1 MSSKN
6 SLALLNQGL
15 SRRTFC
21 AGAAVIAFFICNP
34 ASALPLSGTSWS
46 DAGRDYDI
54 DPLLLY
60 AVALQESHRNYGD
73 FVKPHPFTLSSP
85 SRIRRPET
93 YSEAARILAGMTA
106 GELAKLDVGLM
117 QIHLADHAKKA
128 PRVVDFL
135 DPAVNVRVGAS
146 ILREALNRAPG
157 DLELGVG
164 RYNCWGDELTARK
177 YGRRVLAIYFNL
189 RTL

>member
-1 MSSKN
+1 MIGRRSFCTAIGAVTALFAAPDGADA
-6 SLALLNQGL
+6 LAL
-15 SRRTFC
+15 
-21 AGAAVIAFFICNP
+21 A
-34 ASALPLSGTSWS
+34 GTSWS
-46 DAGRDYDI
+46 DAGQDYGI
-54 DPLLLY
+54 DPLMLY
-60 AVALQESHRNYGD
+60 AVALQESHRVYGNV
-73 FVKPHPFTLSSP
+73 VKPHPFTLSTP
-85 SRIRRPET
+85 SRTRRPET
-93 YSEAARILAGMTA
+93 YGEAARILGGMTA

-135 DPAVNVRVGAS
+135 NPAVNVRVGAS

-157 DLELGVG
+157 DLELGIG

>member
-1 MSSKN
+1 MVFSVLK
-6 SLALLNQGL
+6 GREL
-15 SRRTFC
+15 SRRSFFAGT
-21 AGAAVIAFFICNP
+21 GAAIALLS
-34 ASALPLSGTSWS
+34 ASGGACALTLAGTSWS
-46 DAGRDYDI
+46 DAGRDYGI
-54 DPLLLY
+54 DPLMLY
-60 AVALQESHRNYGD
+60 AVALQESHRVYGD
-73 FVKPHPFTLSSP
+73 AVKPHPFTLSTP
-85 SRIRRPET
+85 SRTRRPET
-93 YSEAARILAGMTA
+93 YGEAARILGGMTA

-157 DLELGVG
+157 DLELGIG